1 MPGDG
6 GMRRETPGNP
16 AGIRSEARTEAP
28 LNVEC
33 PHVSERPDK
42 PANPSSSPPP
52 GEGGEAN
59 SASLA
64 ASLRVLEEKLA
75 ASDGIEPLVSLLG
88 EVEALLAHVPQESL
102 SSSRDEI
109 RAVIERLLAING
121 ELQRIARLKK
131 LLP

>member
-1 MPGDG
+1 MSD
-6 GMRRETPGNP
+6 
-16 AGIRSEARTEAP
+16 
-28 LNVEC
+28 
-33 PHVSERPDK
+33 RPEK
-42 PANPSSSPPP
+42 PANPASSPPP
-52 GEGGEAN
+52 REGGDEN
-59 SASLA
+59 STSLA

-88 EVEALLAHVPQESL
+88 EVESLLAHVPQDSL

-109 RAVIERLLAING
+109 RAVIDRLLAING